1 MTNPQRRTLLNGLL
15 ALGLGAI
22 APFATGESRRAP
34 ALPILGRWPSED
46 RRLAPASVIGN
57 GVVFAGESRL
67 GLLDLSRESMTWNI
81 RHHLPGG
88 ARFRPRTAAE
98 IVICGG
104 QSEIAAWR
112 PGETQALWRYRAR
125 DQIGAPCLNGE
136 SVCFGDGH
144 RLLVL
149 DAESGRPRWHFDA
162 IADTRISYAPVVA
175 GDTLY
180 VGPGDGRL
188 YALSLTDGQLR
199 WQVNRIDEW
208 QYLRQLHVDGS
219 SLIAGSY
226 KEKLHGL
233 DLANGQQTWEFSA
246 GNFINSHH
254 VAAGLAFLWSPTG
267 WIFAID
273 TATGKTRWRHRTTD
287 YRDSQRNWGA
297 LMAELTSDAS
307 SVYALDLNHVLHV
320 LAREDGRSRGDF
332 KLPEPVRPFVTLIDE
347 NRLLCASNSGD
358 LLLMRIPG

>member
-1 MTNPQRRTLLNGLL
+1 M
-15 ALGLGAI
+15 
-22 APFATGESRRAP
+22 
-34 ALPILGRWPSED
+34 
-46 RRLAPASVIGN
+46 
-57 GVVFAGESRL
+57 
-67 GLLDLSRESMTWNI
+67 
-81 RHHLPGG
+81 
-88 ARFRPRTAAE
+88 
-98 IVICGG
+98 
-104 QSEIAAWR
+104 
-112 PGETQALWRYRAR
+112 
-125 DQIGAPCLNGE
+125 
-136 SVCFGDGH
+136 
-144 RLLVL
+144 
-149 DAESGRPRWHFDA
+149 
-162 IADTRISYAPVVA
+162 
-175 GDTLY
+175 
-180 VGPGDGRL
+180 
-188 YALSLTDGQLR
+188 
-199 WQVNRIDEW
+199 NRIDEW

-254 VAAGLAFLWSPTG
+254 VATGLAFLWSPTG

-320 LAREDGRSRGDF
+320 LAREDGHSRGDF